1 MWGGT
6 PTPYGPCS
14 FCYDPYHHV
23 RNCPSIRQISNNIF
37 GHKNT
42 SLSRPGNDSYFDSY
56 NPTWSQQSSTSW
68 QAQNPGIQAQQF
80 HGLQHQS
87 YQQFY
92 DHTYSCQSAPQQQY
106 QAEPPPPEVSE
117 ELLETIKEMTQN
129 TQKFFDE
136 MRALYNKQ
144 ADILKEEEEAY
155 QEKPSS
161 NYWPPQCQEEEPPP
175 IYDHSYSH
183 QQYQEEPPSPAMVA
197 LQEAMVVSTE
207 MSAALERTMSAFF
220 IQAVE
225 DRQEFERTNNSI
237 TQSYEKMDAHFE
249 QMMDILKEEKSQDQ
263 LVANHNEYYME
274 DEYTY
279 YQEQTTTTPR
289 NKETVE
295 ENFCEPSFEDHLG
308 EHLDQFYEQAVIEIQ
323 VGERKEEQT
332 EDLEEPHQEKEES
345 TKTFST
351 LALIPET
358 PRGQER
364 SLLELPN
371 EQIEDIKIEKLPESS
386 SYFIPVH
393 DEKLFEKTQ
402 SGPPQYTNNWNPPAM
417 GRRHSLWCKRRK
429 DWCFKFKVPTEAT
442 VEAVEQSW
450 ISSASVRS
458 VVLRPLTAVN
468 LSYFYVF
475 PLLLFFNFV
484 FIFP

>member
-37 GHKNT
+37 GHKKT
-42 SLSRPGNDSYFDSY
+42 SLSRPGNDNYFDSY
-56 NPTWSQQSSTSW
+56 NPTWSQQSNISW
-68 QAQNPGIQAQQF
+68 QAQDPGIHAPQF

-129 TQKFFDE
+129 TQQFFDE
-136 MRALYNKQ
+136 MTALRNQQ
-144 ADILKEEEEAY
+144 ADILKEEEEEEAY
-155 QEKPSS
+155 QEESS
-161 NYWPPQCQEEEPPP
+161 S
-175 IYDHSYSH
+175 IYDHSYSSPH
-183 QQYQEEPPSPAMVA
+183 HSEVEED
-197 LQEAMVVSTE
+197 
-207 MSAALERTMSAFF
+207 
-220 IQAVE
+220 I
-225 DRQEFERTNNSI
+225 QEFARINKSI
-237 TQSYEKMDAHFE
+237 IQSYEKMDAHFK
-249 QMMDILKEEKSQDQ
+249 QMMDILKEEECQGQ
-263 LVANHNEYYME
+263 LVANPNEYYME

-279 YQEQTTTTPR
+279 YHEQTTTTLGTEE
-289 NKETVE
+289 NVE
-295 ENFCEPSFEDHLG
+295 DNFCEPSLEDPLG
-308 EHLDQFYEQAVIEIQ
+308 EHFDQFCEQAMVENE
-323 VGERKEEQT
+323 GDERKEEQT
-332 EDLEEPHQEKEES
+332 EDLEEPHLEKEES
-345 TKTFST
+345 TNTFST

-358 PRGQER
+358 PKGQER

-371 EQIEDIKIEKLPESS
+371 EQIEDIKIEKLPETS
-386 SYFIPVH
+386 SYFIPIH

-402 SGPPQYTNNWNPPAM
+402 RGPPLYTNNWNPFAM
-417 GRRHSLWCKRRK
+417 GRHHSLWCKRRK
-429 DWCFKFKVPTEAT
+429 DWCFKFKVPTKAT

-468 LSYFYVF
+468 ISYFYVF
-475 PLLLFFNFV
+475 PLLLFFNFCFNFSLV
-484 FIFP
+484 NFMVWSKGRALCVGDRS

>member
-23 RNCPSIRQISNNIF
+23 RNCPSIRQISNYIF

-56 NPTWSQQSSTSW
+56 NPTWSQQSNTSW

-92 DHTYSCQSAPQQQY
+92 DHPYFCQSAPQQQY
-106 QAEPPPPEVSE
+106 QAKPPPPEVSE
-117 ELLETIKEMTQN
+117 ELLETIREMTKN
-129 TQKFFDE
+129 TQQFFEE
-136 MRALYNKQ
+136 MRALRNKQ
-144 ADILKEEEEAY
+144 ADILKEKE
-155 QEKPSS
+155 
-161 NYWPPQCQEEEPPP
+161 CQG
-175 IYDHSYSH
+175 
-183 QQYQEEPPSPAMVA
+183 
-197 LQEAMVVSTE
+197 
-207 MSAALERTMSAFF
+207 
-220 IQAVE
+220 
-225 DRQEFERTNNSI
+225 
-237 TQSYEKMDAHFE
+237 
-249 QMMDILKEEKSQDQ
+249 Q
-263 LVANHNEYYME
+263 LVANPNEYYME
-274 DEYTY
+274 EECTY
-279 YQEQTTTTPR
+279 YRKQTTTIPR
-289 NKETVE
+289 NEEIVG
-295 ENFCEPSFEDHLG
+295 ENFCEPSLGDPLG
-308 EHLDQFYEQAVIEIQ
+308 ERFNQFCEQAVVENQ
-323 VGERKEEQT
+323 VDERKEEQI
-332 EDLEEPHQEKEES
+332 EDLEEPHREKEES

-351 LALIPET
+351 LALILET

-364 SLLELPN
+364 SQLELLI

-402 SGPPQYTNNWNPPAM
+402 SGPPLYTDNWNPPAM
-417 GRRHSLWCKRRK
+417 GRHHSLWCKRRK
-429 DWCFKFKVPTEAT
+429 DWYFKFKVPTEAT

-458 VVLRPLTAVN
+458 VVLRPLTMVS
-468 LSYFYVF
+468 LSYFSVL
-475 PLLLFFNFV
+475 PLLFFFFNFCFNFSLV
-484 FIFP
+484 NFMIWSKGRALCVGDRSQCELRTIAGTS